1 MAMTT
6 QYSSCLKQEVV
17 TYVKQ
22 DLRNKIVFSKQCI
35 EGLQYLNV
43 GLTLAT
49 MLRDNS
55 LPSLAIQQLFSDAV
69 KADQNIGRY
78 LAVSNIDILFEPDL
92 KLDVGNLFDSYS
104 KNQCLVIQADSENVL
119 SNITHLSL
127 KIF

>member
-1 MAMTT
+1 MIACD
-6 QYSSCLKQEVV
+6 SSCLKQEVA

-22 DLRNKIVFSKQCI
+22 DLRNKIVFSKQFI

-43 GLTLAT
+43 GLTLAK

-55 LPSLAIQQLFSDAV
+55 LPSLAIPQLLSSAEKEDESV
-69 KADQNIGRY
+69 GRY
-78 LAVSNIDILFEPDL
+78 LAIFNIDMLFEPEL

-119 SNITHLSL
+119 NNITHLSL
-127 KIF
+127 KTF

>member
-35 EGLQYLNV
+35 EGLHYLNV

>member
-1 MAMTT
+1 MTT

-35 EGLQYLNV
+35 KGLEYLNV
-43 GLTLAT
+43 GLALAK
-49 MLRDNS
+49 MLLGKS

-69 KADQNIGRY
+69 KADVNIGRY
-78 LAVSNIDILFEPDL
+78 LAIFNIDILFEPEL

-104 KNQCLVIQADSENVL
+104 KNQCLIIQADSENVL
-119 SNITHLSL
+119 NNISHLSL
-127 KIF
+127 KTF

>member
-6 QYSSCLKQEVV
+6 QYSSCLKQEVA

-127 KIF
+127 KTF

>member
-1 MAMTT
+1 MTT

-43 GLTLAT
+43 GLTFAK

-127 KIF
+127 KTF

>member
-1 MAMTT
+1 MIACD
-6 QYSSCLKQEVV
+6 SSCLKQEVA

-22 DLRNKIVFSKQCI
+22 DLRNKIVFSKQFI

-43 GLTLAT
+43 GLTLAK

-55 LPSLAIQQLFSDAV
+55 LPSLAIPQLLSSAEKEDESV
-69 KADQNIGRY
+69 GRY
-78 LAVSNIDILFEPDL
+78 LAIFNTDILFEPEL

-119 SNITHLSL
+119 NNITHLSL
-127 KIF
+127 KTF

>member
-1 MAMTT
+1 MIACD
-6 QYSSCLKQEVV
+6 SSCLKQEGA

-22 DLRNKIVFSKQCI
+22 DLRNKIVFSKQFI

-43 GLTLAT
+43 GLTLAK

-55 LPSLAIQQLFSDAV
+55 LPSLAIPQLLSSAEKEDESV
-69 KADQNIGRY
+69 GRY
-78 LAVSNIDILFEPDL
+78 LAIFNIDILFEPEL

-119 SNITHLSL
+119 NNITHLSL
-127 KIF
+127 KTF

>member
-1 MAMTT
+1 MTT
-6 QYSSCLKQEVV
+6 QYSSCLKQEVA

-43 GLTLAT
+43 GLTFAK

-78 LAVSNIDILFEPDL
+78 LAIFNIDILFEPEL

-119 SNITHLSL
+119 NKITHLSL
-127 KIF
+127 KTF

>member
-1 MAMTT
+1 MTT
-6 QYSSCLKQEVV
+6 QYSSCLKQEVA

-22 DLRNKIVFSKQCI
+22 DLRNKIVFSKQFI

-43 GLTLAT
+43 GLTFAK

-78 LAVSNIDILFEPDL
+78 LAIFNIDILFEPEL

-127 KIF
+127 KTF

>member
-55 LPSLAIQQLFSDAV
+55 LPSLVIQQLFSDAV

-127 KIF
+127 KTF

>member
-1 MAMTT
+1 MTT
-6 QYSSCLKQEVV
+6 QYSSCLKQEVA

-22 DLRNKIVFSKQCI
+22 DLRNKIVFSKQFI

-43 GLTLAT
+43 GLTLAK

-55 LPSLAIQQLFSDAV
+55 LPSLAIPQLLSSAEKEDESV
-69 KADQNIGRY
+69 GRY
-78 LAVSNIDILFEPDL
+78 LAIFNIDILFDPEL

-119 SNITHLSL
+119 NNITHLSL
-127 KIF
+127 KTF

>member
-1 MAMTT
+1 MTT
-6 QYSSCLKQEVV
+6 QYSSCLKQEVA

-22 DLRNKIVFSKQCI
+22 DLRNKIVFSKQFI

-43 GLTLAT
+43 GLTLAK

-55 LPSLAIQQLFSDAV
+55 LPSLAIQQLFSSAEKEDESV
-69 KADQNIGRY
+69 GRY
-78 LAVSNIDILFEPDL
+78 LAIFNIDILFEPEL

-119 SNITHLSL
+119 NNITHLSL
-127 KIF
+127 KTF

>member
-1 MAMTT
+1 MTT
-6 QYSSCLKQEVV
+6 LYSSCLKQEVA

-43 GLTLAT
+43 GLTLAA

-78 LAVSNIDILFEPDL
+78 LAIFNIDILFEPEL

-119 SNITHLSL
+119 NNITHLSL
-127 KIF
+127 KTF

>member
-1 MAMTT
+1 MTT
-6 QYSSCLKQEVV
+6 QYSSCLKQEVA

-22 DLRNKIVFSKQCI
+22 DLRNKIVFSKQFV

-43 GLTLAT
+43 GLTLAK

-55 LPSLAIQQLFSDAV
+55 LPSLAIPQLLSSAEKEDESV
-69 KADQNIGRY
+69 GRY
-78 LAVSNIDILFEPDL
+78 LAIFNIDILFEPEL

-119 SNITHLSL
+119 NNITHLSL
-127 KIF
+127 KTF

>member
-1 MAMTT
+1 MIACD
-6 QYSSCLKQEVV
+6 SSCLKQEVA

-22 DLRNKIVFSKQCI
+22 DLRNKIVFSKQFI

-43 GLTLAT
+43 GLTLAK

-78 LAVSNIDILFEPDL
+78 LAIFNIDILFEPDL

-104 KNQCLVIQADSENVL
+104 KNQCLIIQADSENVL

-127 KIF
+127 KTF

>member
-1 MAMTT
+1 MTT
-6 QYSSCLKQEVV
+6 QYSSCLKQEVA

-43 GLTLAT
+43 GLTFAK

-78 LAVSNIDILFEPDL
+78 LAIFNIDIA
-92 KLDVGNLFDSYS
+92 NSTS
-104 KNQCLVIQADSENVL
+104 KCKITKCFCKSTPLVLRNSISFLV
-119 SNITHLSL
+119 SH
-127 KIF
+127 

>member
-6 QYSSCLKQEVV
+6 QYSSCLKQEVA
-17 TYVKQ
+17 TYAKQ

-78 LAVSNIDILFEPDL
+78 LAIFNIDILFEPEL

-119 SNITHLSL
+119 NNITHLSL
-127 KIF
+127 KTF

>member
-127 KIF
+127 KTF

>member
-1 MAMTT
+1 MIAWD
-6 QYSSCLKQEVV
+6 SSCLKQEVA

-22 DLRNKIVFSKQCI
+22 DLRNKIVFSKQFI

-43 GLTLAT
+43 GLTLAK

-55 LPSLAIQQLFSDAV
+55 LPSLAIPQLLSSAEKEDESV
-69 KADQNIGRY
+69 GRY
-78 LAVSNIDILFEPDL
+78 LAIFNIDILFEPEL

-119 SNITHLSL
+119 NNITHLSL
-127 KIF
+127 KTF

>member
-104 KNQCLVIQADSENVL
+104 KNQCIVIQADSENVL

>member
-6 QYSSCLKQEVV
+6 QYSSCLKQEVA

-69 KADQNIGRY
+69 KAEQNIGRY

-127 KIF
+127 KTF

>member
-1 MAMTT
+1 MIACD
-6 QYSSCLKQEVV
+6 SSCLKQEVA

-43 GLTLAT
+43 GLTFAK

-78 LAVSNIDILFEPDL
+78 LAIFNIDILFEPDL

-119 SNITHLSL
+119 NNITHLSL
-127 KIF
+127 KTF

>member
-1 MAMTT
+1 MTT
-6 QYSSCLKQEVV
+6 QYSSCLKQEVA

-22 DLRNKIVFSKQCI
+22 DLRNKIVFSKQFI

-43 GLTLAT
+43 GLTLAK

-78 LAVSNIDILFEPDL
+78 LAIFNIDILFEPDL

-104 KNQCLVIQADSENVL
+104 KNQCLIIQADSENVL
-119 SNITHLSL
+119 NNITHLSL
-127 KIF
+127 KTF

>member
-1 MAMTT
+1 MIACD
-6 QYSSCLKQEVV
+6 SSCLKQEVA

-22 DLRNKIVFSKQCI
+22 DLRNKIVFSKQFI

-43 GLTLAT
+43 GLTFAK

-55 LPSLAIQQLFSDAV
+55 LPSLAIPQLLSSAEKEDESV
-69 KADQNIGRY
+69 GRY
-78 LAVSNIDILFEPDL
+78 LAIFNIDILFEPEL

-119 SNITHLSL
+119 NNITHLSL
-127 KIF
+127 KTF

>member
-6 QYSSCLKQEVV
+6 QYSSCLKQEVA

-69 KADQNIGRY
+69 KAAQNIGRY

-92 KLDVGNLFDSYS
+92 KLDAGNLFDSYS

-127 KIF
+127 KTF

>member
-22 DLRNKIVFSKQCI
+22 DLRNKNVFSKQCI

-127 KIF
+127 KTF